1 MQWKQWLSATVACS
15 MLATAAYAQTTE
27 TTPAATP
34 AAASADAAKATA
46 AVPAPA
52 AAVDATNPVVL
63 KVDGQSITKSEV
75 IASWNSMFP
84 SGKVPDFDK
93 MQGEVRENILRGIA
107 TEKVLMKKALEA
119 KMDAD
124 ADVKARIEQLKSKV
138 MLQVFLERQAAARV
152 TDADIRKRLDAENA
166 KLKDKKQARARHI
179 LVKTKVEA
187 EGILAKLKSGSK
199 FDELAK
205 KLSLDKTSGEKGG
218 QLGFF
223 GADDMVP
230 EFSKAVF
237 AMKAGDISVPVETSF
252 GWHIIK
258 LEEVR
263 PVPQI
268 TFDAAKEQYGEELR
282 SKALEQY
289 VGEVVS
295 KSDIREV
302 RADGTEKSLPNSM
315 EPAPASDAAVVPA
328 TAPADAAPAKP
339 VAE

>member
-27 TTPAATP
+27 TTPAAKP
-34 AAASADAAKATA
+34 AAAGADAAK
-46 AVPAPA
+46 VVAPVA
-52 AAVDATNPVVL
+52 GAVDATNPVVL

-84 SGKVPDFDK
+84 TGKVPDFDK

-124 ADVKARIEQLKSKV
+124 ADVKTRIEQLKSKV

-152 TDADIRKRLDAENA
+152 SDADIRKRLDAENA

-179 LVKTKVEA
+179 LVKTKAEA

-218 QLGFF
+218 ELGFF

-302 RADGTEKSLPNSM
+302 RPDGSEKVLPNSM
-315 EPAPASDAAVVPA
+315 EPAVS
-328 TAPADAAPAKP
+328 APAAAAAPAEAAPAKAP

>member
-1 MQWKQWLSATVACS
+1 MKQMQWKQWLSATVACS

-27 TTPAATP
+27 TAPAAKP
-34 AAASADAAKATA
+34 AAAGAAAAKVA
-46 AVPAPA
+46 APVAG
-52 AAVDATNPVVL
+52 AVDTANPVIL
-63 KVDGQSITKSEV
+63 KVDGQSVTKSEV

-84 SGKVPDFDK
+84 NGKVPDFDK
-93 MQGEVRENILRGIA
+93 MQGDVRENILRGIA
-107 TEKVLMKKALEA
+107 TEKVLMKKALDA
-119 KMDAD
+119 KMDDD
-124 ADVKARIEQLKSKV
+124 ADVKARIEQLKGKV
-138 MLQVFLERQAAARV
+138 MLQVFLEKQAAARV
-152 TDADIRKRLDAENA
+152 SDADIHKRLDAENA

-179 LVKTKVEA
+179 LVKTKAEA

-218 QLGFF
+218 ELGFF

-230 EFSKAVF
+230 EFSKVVF

-263 PVPQI
+263 PVPPVA
-268 TFDAAKEQYGEELR
+268 FDTVKDQYAEELR

-295 KSDIREV
+295 KSEIREV
-302 RADGTEKSLPNSM
+302 SPDGKEKVLSNAADPAAS
-315 EPAPASDAAVVPA
+315 APAAAA
-328 TAPADAAPAKP
+328 AAPAEAAPAKAP